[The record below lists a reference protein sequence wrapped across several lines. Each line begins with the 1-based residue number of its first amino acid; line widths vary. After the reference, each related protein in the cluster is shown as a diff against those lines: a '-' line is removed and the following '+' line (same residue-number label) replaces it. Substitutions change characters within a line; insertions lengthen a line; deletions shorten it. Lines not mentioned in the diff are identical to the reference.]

1 MRKISGIELTVPQ
14 LEKIEERLKDFPEQ
28 IPVVTVRAI
37 NRAAEASR
45 TAVTRFVRKEY
56 LIDYKNVKGR
66 IKIKKA
72 HQADMVADIY
82 AKDRTIS
89 SINFRVRSNEPFPER
104 GKYAQIQ
111 VKKRSSGG
119 YVRGSFIATVRG
131 GYTNVFVRTTGN
143 RFPLRSLH
151 SPSVP
156 QMMGH
161 EEGIKVMQERAIEVL
176 NKRIDVEVKRVL
188 GK

>member
-1 MRKISGIELTVPQ
+1 MRKKTSFDLTVPQ
-14 LEKIEERLKDFPEQ
+14 LQKLEEQLKDFPEQ
-28 IPVVTVRAI
+28 IPAVAVRAI

-45 TAVTRFVRKEY
+45 SAVSKFVREEY
-56 LIDYKNVKGR
+56 FIGASNLTGR

-72 HQADMVADIY
+72 YQADMVADIY

-89 SINFRVRSNEPFPER
+89 SINFKVRANKPLPKKGS
-104 GKYAQIQ
+104 YAHLR
-111 VKKRSSGG
+111 VKKSSSGG
-119 YVRGSFIATVRG
+119 MVKGSFITTVRG
-131 GYTNVFVRTTGN
+131 RHRNVFTRVTKN

-161 EEGIKVMQERAIEVL
+161 EDGIRVMEETAREVL
-176 NKRIDVEVKRVL
+176 EKRLEHEVERVL
-188 GK
+188 KQ